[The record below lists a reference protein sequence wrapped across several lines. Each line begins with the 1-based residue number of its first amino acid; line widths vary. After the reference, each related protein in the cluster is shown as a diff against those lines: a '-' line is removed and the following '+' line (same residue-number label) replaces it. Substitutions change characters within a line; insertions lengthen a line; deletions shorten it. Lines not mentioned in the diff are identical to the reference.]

1 MERDRKSIEKYRTLQ
16 MSFSFQVRSINLFF
30 HRVQRKSNLAHFSQM
45 LEVLWEGC
53 GHNIYWNQKKSSWIL
68 QQQLG
73 LSLRPNLLSS
83 AEPDGRIHL
92 PIAPERRPCWPC
104 LRRQF
109 CRAVEKKIKCLVV
122 LFCVLLLLCL
132 PWFSEVYMMWHYY
145 IKHECSSLQAFS
157 AFLPITFAFSSFL
170 MDILLRCSC
179 ALLPLFRNSAS
190 FHF

>member
-53 GHNIYWNQKKSSWIL
+53 GHNIYWNRKKSSWIL

-122 LFCVLLLLCL
+122 LFCVLLLCL

-145 IKHECSSLQAFS
+145 IKHECSSLFCFPAYNFCIFIIFNGYP
-157 AFLPITFAFSSFL
+157 AK
-170 MDILLRCSC
+170 MLLCFT
-179 ALLPLFRNSAS
+179 AIV
-190 FHF
+190 